1 MNYHSLSSKGGQ
13 TCFWGIFRIIATVLF
28 LRASC
33 LPVLFLRF
41 FQLCLNQQ
49 PFELTLKS
57 TLPVKWAGIIP
68 QPQCTILFGQL
79 PRRYLKHNI
88 HQLWNKI
95 FVENLLRSSPKVA
108 SSHSHSQFT
117 CKPSIV
123 ISFSGH
129 FRRLMILIK
138 DQHHLHHHHQLT
150 SLNLPTHWLAV
161 MCWHWQPHLQ

>member
-1 MNYHSLSSKGGQ
+1 MLL
-13 TCFWGIFRIIATVLF
+13 WGKFRIIASVLF
-28 LRASC
+28 LRVSF
-33 LPVLFLRF
+33 LSVLFF
-41 FQLCLNQQ
+41 
-49 PFELTLKS
+49 TLFPTMPQSATFRADTKIS
-57 TLPVKWAGIIP
+57 SVKWAGIIP
-68 QPQCTILFGQL
+68 YPQCTILFGQL
-79 PRRYLKHNI
+79 PHRYLKHNI

-138 DQHHLHHHHQLT
+138 DQHHLRHHQQLT